1 MPTFYSCKQL
11 GSKRCRNL
19 LRGIQLERSRTLE
32 SDFKA
37 SFLRHLGKL
46 DEEIRG
52 QAWCLDSLT
61 QLVFLLQEKP
71 EASEPKEEEKAP
83 AGSGGVI

>member
-1 MPTFYSCKQL
+1 MVSVLSP
-11 GSKRCRNL
+11 
-19 LRGIQLERSRTLE
+19 
-32 SDFKA
+32 
-37 SFLRHLGKL
+37 LGKL

-52 QAWCLDSLT
+52 QTSCLDSPT

-83 AGSGGVI
+83 AGSGGII